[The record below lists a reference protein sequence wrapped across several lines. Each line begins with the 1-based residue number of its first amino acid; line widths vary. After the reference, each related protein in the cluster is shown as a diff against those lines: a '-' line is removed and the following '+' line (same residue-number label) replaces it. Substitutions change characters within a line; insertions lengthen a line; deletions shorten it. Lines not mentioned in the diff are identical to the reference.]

1 MMQQQEDKTNR
12 LKRRRIYV
20 RKKVCRFC
28 ADKTLTIDY
37 KDSQMLKH
45 FITERGK
52 ILSSRITGTC
62 AKHQRHLTTAIKQ
75 ARIMA
80 LLPFTSAHALKD

>member
-1 MMQQQEDKTNR
+1 MQQEDKTNR
-12 LKRRRIYV
+12 LKRRRVYV

-28 ADKTLTIDY
+28 ADKTLAIDY
-37 KDSQMLKH
+37 KDFHMLKH

-62 AKHQRHLTTAIKQ
+62 AKHQRRLTTAIKQ
-75 ARIMA
+75 ARTMA

>member
-1 MMQQQEDKTNR
+1 MQQEDKTNR
-12 LKRRRIYV
+12 LKYRRVYV

-28 ADKTLTIDY
+28 AEKTLAIDY
-37 KDSQMLKH
+37 KDSETLKH

-62 AKHQRHLTTAIKQ
+62 AKHQRRLATAIKQ

-80 LLPFTSAHALKD
+80 LLPFTSAHALKE